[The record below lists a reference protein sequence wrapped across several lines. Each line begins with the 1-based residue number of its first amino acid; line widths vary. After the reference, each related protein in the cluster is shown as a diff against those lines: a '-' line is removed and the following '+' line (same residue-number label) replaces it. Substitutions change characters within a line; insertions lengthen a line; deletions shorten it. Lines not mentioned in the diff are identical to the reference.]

1 MYAGEFDAAAEVA
14 QGRGRSNVA
23 TRKGGGARIGTSN
36 VSTQIIRARVTPEEH
51 EEANALAAYSQ
62 LSLSDLVRRL
72 LKEERARLV
81 ALGKRP
87 PRR

>member
-1 MYAGEFDAAAEVA
+1 MNY
-14 QGRGRSNVA
+14 
-23 TRKGGGARIGTSN
+23 
-36 VSTQIIRARVTPEEH
+36 IRARVTPEEH
-51 EEANALAAYSQ
+51 QEFDALAAYLQ